1 MESIVNSQLLGKWY
15 QVAKTYN
22 RREMCFVEVFL
33 YFSIGCDENLE
44 SLYVGVKENRNKLL
58 KKFSSKIIKK
68 DDCMYLLF
76 KGLFF
81 RKRLKIEFF
90 NEKDGVMILSD
101 ANNDY
106 LTVYS
111 KSCNFNI
118 DNIEKYLSN
127 IDFVKFNNKD
137 VKLYSWDTLKY

>member
-1 MESIVNSQLLGKWY
+1 MKSIINSQLLGKWY
-15 QVAKTYN
+15 QVAKTYS

-33 YFSIGCDENLE
+33 YFSIGYKDNLE
-44 SLYVGVKENRNKLL
+44 SLYVGVKEDRNKLL
-58 KKFSSKIIKK
+58 KKFLSKIIKK

-76 KGLFF
+76 KSLFC

-90 NEKDGVMILSD
+90 DEKEGVMILSD
-101 ANNDY
+101 TNSDY

-127 IDFVKFNNKD
+127 IDFVKLNNKS
-137 VKLYSWDTLKY
+137 VKLYTWET

>member
-1 MESIVNSQLLGKWY
+1 MKSIVDSQLLGKWY
-15 QVAKTYN
+15 QVAKTYS

-33 YFSIGCDENLE
+33 YFSIGYKDNLE
-44 SLYVGVKENRNKLL
+44 SLYVGVKEDRNKLL

-76 KGLFF
+76 KSLFC

-90 NEKDGVMILSD
+90 DEKEGLMILSD
-101 ANNDY
+101 ANTDY
-106 LTVYS
+106 LAVYS

-127 IDFVKFNNKD
+127 IDFVKLNNKS
-137 VKLYSWDTLKY
+137 VKLYTWET

>member
-1 MESIVNSQLLGKWY
+1 MKSIVNSQLLGKWY
-15 QVAKTYN
+15 QVAKTYS
-22 RREMCFVEVFL
+22 RREMCFVEVFI
-33 YFSIGCDENLE
+33 YFSIGYKDNLE
-44 SLYVGVKENRNKLL
+44 SLYVGVKEDRNKLL

-76 KGLFF
+76 KSLFC

-90 NEKDGVMILSD
+90 DEKEGVMILSD
-101 ANNDY
+101 ANSDY

-118 DNIEKYLSN
+118 DNIEKYLPN
-127 IDFVKFNNKD
+127 IDFVKLNNKS
-137 VKLYSWDTLKY
+137 VKLYTWET

>member
-1 MESIVNSQLLGKWY
+1 MKSIVNSQLLGKWY
-15 QVAKTYN
+15 QVAMTYS

-33 YFSIGCDENLE
+33 YFSIGYKDNLE
-44 SLYVGVKENRNKLL
+44 SLYVGVKEDRNKML

-68 DDCMYLLF
+68 DDCMYLSFKSLF
-76 KGLFF
+76 C

-90 NEKDGVMILSD
+90 DEKEGVMILSD
-101 ANNDY
+101 TNSDY

-118 DNIEKYLSN
+118 DNIEKYLPN
-127 IDFVKFNNKD
+127 IEFVKFNNKD
-137 VKLYSWDTLKY
+137 VKLYIWET